1 MRHRDTWLKLL
12 LLSASV
18 TPASGLA
25 DLRLAPR
32 LRRATPRHM
41 APARL
46 PAARQP
52 RATALMQ
59 LAWDPKVLAVSLGG
73 VFAGGLH
80 SVTGPDHLAALLPIC
95 IGKRWWLSVY
105 TGFYWGMGHG
115 IGAAL
120 VGALAFAV
128 RGALNVDLF
137 STYMEA
143 AVGISIM
150 VIGLSGIAEARE
162 WSREH
167 VDGPTASNAH
177 HDLDVILETE
187 REQSVPSTLITG
199 VLHGCTGTGH
209 LLGVMPALAMPS
221 WLCASAYLTSFGFG
235 TMVAMSLFTAVVG
248 EASAQLST
256 RLNQRD
262 LPAKMAMASSIFAL
276 VMGSVWT
283 ARACAALSL
292 PQLIAKWAGAG
303 LALCGAKRL
312 GVAAAA

>member
-262 LPAKMAMASSIFAL
+262 LPAKMADRK
-276 VMGSVWT
+276 SV
-283 ARACAALSL
+283 
-292 PQLIAKWAGAG
+292 
-303 LALCGAKRL
+303 
-312 GVAAAA
+312 V

>member
-95 IGKRWWLSVY
+95 IGKRW
-105 TGFYWGMGHG
+105 
-115 IGAAL
+115 
-120 VGALAFAV
+120 
-128 RGALNVDLF
+128 
-137 STYMEA
+137 
-143 AVGISIM
+143 
-150 VIGLSGIAEARE
+150 
-162 WSREH
+162 
-167 VDGPTASNAH
+167 
-177 HDLDVILETE
+177 
-187 REQSVPSTLITG
+187 
-199 VLHGCTGTGH
+199 
-209 LLGVMPALAMPS
+209 
-221 WLCASAYLTSFGFG
+221 
-235 TMVAMSLFTAVVG
+235 
-248 EASAQLST
+248 
-256 RLNQRD
+256 
-262 LPAKMAMASSIFAL
+262 
-276 VMGSVWT
+276 
-283 ARACAALSL
+283 
-292 PQLIAKWAGAG
+292 
-303 LALCGAKRL
+303 
-312 GVAAAA
+312 